1 MNPKNGICLSSL
13 VDKAFDQGYITFSPD
28 LKVVISD
35 NVKDDTSLYK
45 MLSEY
50 EGQKINVPH
59 RDAPGE
65 EFLNWHRENIFM
77 K

>member
-1 MNPKNGICLSSL
+1 MTPKNDICLSSL
-13 VDKAFDQGYITFSPD
+13 VDKTFNQGYIIFSLD

-35 NVKDDTSLYK
+35 SAKDDTSLYK
-45 MLSEY
+45 RLSKY
-50 EGQKINVPH
+50 KGHKINVPH